1 MDRGLSCSDKDGFF
15 WFGSVKFGDTFGGDL
30 EELHKMVNLLTLCCL
45 CGELKIMGLLV
56 SERCPVKWTSRAV
69 DKAVAMA
76 QRERERVGLRQ
87 VFQYRCFS
95 GYFCKPYLNPT
106 NDPKN

>member
-1 MDRGLSCSDKDGFF
+1 VDFGLDKSWVWSLEGLERVVVDRGLSCSDKDGFF

-76 QRERERVGLRQ
+76 QRERERELV
-87 VFQYRCFS
+87 
-95 GYFCKPYLNPT
+95 
-106 NDPKN
+106 